1 LLTARAMTAEPSPWG
16 SLGML
21 ASVGITLVVATA
33 GAMIGGY
40 FVDRWLGSSPWFTL
54 IGLGVGIVAGFR
66 NLFRSIKRAEQ
77 RERDG
82 S

>member
-1 LLTARAMTAEPSPWG
+1 MAARPSPWG
-16 SLGML
+16 ALGML

-40 FVDRWLGSSPWFTL
+40 FVDRWLNSSPWFTL

>member
-1 LLTARAMTAEPSPWG
+1 MAAKSSPWG

-40 FVDRWLGSSPWFTL
+40 FVDRWLNSSPWFTL

>member
-1 LLTARAMTAEPSPWG
+1 MAARPSPWG

-40 FVDRWLGSSPWFTL
+40 FVDRWLNSSPWFTL
-54 IGLGVGIVAGFR
+54 IGLGVGMVAGFR